1 MYSGGDDGIL
11 PEDNPDYTEE
21 LKFSKQTETK
31 DSGKRSNFKSF
42 FSLFIF
48 YPLSQKERKKRK

>member
-1 MYSGGDDGIL
+1 MDWSTRYVYSGGDDGIL

-31 DSGKRSNFKSF
+31 DSDIYYDYEASE
-42 FSLFIF
+42 LTL
-48 YPLSQKERKKRK
+48 P